1 MMNVAH
7 HYAKCYWNASGE
19 FDCGQGRVAEPIPDG
34 YAEVSHRQKGT
45 CGPCANKNPTFSQI
59 PQPLSPQ
66 YANYNRP
73 QITES
78 YRNPPPSAPSKKYNQ
93 FQPRF
98 TGKTDD
104 LDPLNREMEI
114 SIYVPDRDSQFPW
127 QRENEVDGDSGQD
140 YLPNYGHGQ
149 EENNQELPP
158 NQNRQKQ
165 MAIDNRQPPNP
176 QLQQR
181 EMTEH
186 LVRAPPNDPN
196 LPNQQQSMGP
206 VAPQLIQV
214 MQPKLQIPKVLQ
226 WSQKSKYFSH
236 FEGKVNKYY
245 FQLPYQKYYELIE
258 EFGQPK
264 LVNMNKGGIAI
275 WQKSAF
281 KNTSYHFI
289 RRIDLIDE
297 QCFNSF
303 PVPHVGF
310 LYTHVKMEI
319 PMTKIASVISMC
331 GDVMYDPIKKIFI
344 VRGMSLYYNLAIIAL
359 ICLFIYGQLTWY
371 QITEGDL
378 IRKSLSYKQLTN
390 RKSQERNLRT
400 ISKYLTPG
408 KINELKI

>member
-1 MMNVAH
+1 MMDVAH
-7 HYAKCYWNASGE
+7 HYAKCYWNASGD
-19 FDCGQGRVAEPIPDG
+19 FDCGQGRVTSPIPKG
-34 YAEVSHRQKGT
+34 HAEANRRWNGT
-45 CGPCANKNPTFSQI
+45 CGPCENKNPSAPQI
-59 PQPLSPQ
+59 PRPLSPQ
-66 YANYNRP
+66 YAHFARP
-73 QITES
+73 QVTES
-78 YRNPPPSAPSKKYNQ
+78 YRNPTQADISQKYTQ
-93 FQPRF
+93 FKPRF

-114 SIYVPDRDSQFPW
+114 SIYVPDRDSQYPW
-127 QRENEVDGDSGQD
+127 QRESDGQD
-140 YLPNYGHGQ
+140 YTPNYGHSQ
-149 EENNQELPP
+149 QSMEQDEELPP
-158 NQNRQKQ
+158 NHNRQARGREQ
-165 MAIDNRQPPNP
+165 MAVDNQRPNP
-176 QLQQR
+176 QLHQR

-196 LPNQQQSMGP
+196 VPNPNQMQYNSAMAPP
-206 VAPQLIQV
+206 VVQV
-214 MQPKLQIPKVLQ
+214 VQPKIQIPKVLQ
-226 WSQKSKYFSH
+226 WGQKSRYLSH

-245 FQLPYQKYYELIE
+245 FQLPYQKYYELIA

-264 LVNMNKGGIAI
+264 VVNMNKGGIAI

-344 VRGMSLYYNLAIIAL
+344 VRGMSLYYN
-359 ICLFIYGQLTWY
+359 
-371 QITEGDL
+371 
-378 IRKSLSYKQLTN
+378 
-390 RKSQERNLRT
+390 
-400 ISKYLTPG
+400 
-408 KINELKI
+408 